1 MKDPEPFTLWDL
13 EQLIDFTENA
23 IRECDPEVSDKHKD
37 LTPSGLIKYET
48 GYHQLVAKLLVMKG
62 GLIK

>member
-1 MKDPEPFTLWDL
+1 MKYLEPFTLWEL

-37 LTPSGLIKYET
+37 LTPSGLIQYET

-62 GLIK
+62 GLIE

>member
-37 LTPSGLIKYET
+37 LTPSGLITYET
-48 GYHQLVAKLLVMKG
+48 GYHQLAAKLLIMKG